1 MSEPRHLTNAP
12 IREAVIDIQVT
23 PPIPL
28 DTLKE
33 IAVYLKDRPHKLDEI
48 WQSSIAFEVKADG
61 TGGAKSNA
69 DRSSVGFRYVFNDH
83 PYVMQCQTRGF
94 TFSHLSPYG
103 NWEDMSKVAK
113 ELWEIYLTVAKPQA
127 VSRIAVRYIN
137 SLPIPLPIG
146 DFSEYLNVPP
156 VVPEG
161 LPQTLASFL
170 QRFVMV
176 YSSTDMVANVTQVL
190 EEITSASKVNILLDI
205 DAYKTYPLGIA
216 SSTASIWAELEDLRN
231 FKNRIF
237 FKYLTEKTIGMFE

>member
-23 PPIPL
+23 PPISL

-33 IAVYLKDRPHKLDEI
+33 IAVYLKDRPHKQDEM
-48 WQSSIAFEVKADG
+48 WQSSIAFEINADG
-61 TGGAKSNA
+61 MGRADTNA
-69 DRSSVGFRYVFNDH
+69 DRSSVGFRYTFDNH
-83 PYVMQCQTRGF
+83 PYVMQCQTKGF
-94 TFSHLSPYG
+94 TFSHLAPYE
-103 NWEDMSKVAK
+103 NWEDMSAIAK
-113 ELWEIYLTVAKPQA
+113 ELWEIYLKVAKPQA

-137 SLPIPLPIG
+137 SMPIPLPIG

-156 VVPEG
+156 IVPVG

-170 QRFVMV
+170 QRFVIV
-176 YSSTDMVANVTQVL
+176 DGETDTVANVTQVL
-190 EEITSASKVNILLDI
+190 EEITPASKVNILLDI
-205 DAYKTYPLGIA
+205 DAYKAYPLNVTTDT
-216 SSTASIWAELEDLRN
+216 SSVWAVLEDLHN